1 MIVEIEVVLL
11 ESIKQDGLWI
21 NNKQTGE
28 PTMRKYRRAQE
39 QAKRKAEN
47 RWRLALESKLPMEE
61 LVKGARQNLEGLA
74 TEIGLTII
82 RQVMEA
88 EIEQKVGPWGQQP
101 VRRHGQQPGYVIFG
115 GRKVKLKRPRLRSR
129 TDKEVGLESYAA
141 FQEDGKMQQAV
152 ERQLIRQCSTRDYEG
167 AIASCLKGYGIKRS
181 SVSRHWQS
189 ATAKQLQQLLQKPV
203 SPELLVLMIDSK
215 FFAGQCIVTAIG
227 IDLEGRKHVLGLW
240 HGATE
245 NATVVKSLLE
255 DLVSRGLDS
264 QRKMLVVIDGAKA
277 LRKAVKMLFGE
288 QALVQRCRLHKMR
301 NVLDHLP
308 KEQQPQAR
316 WRLQRAWA
324 QKDPKVAEQELRKV
338 ARWLEQSWPMAAASL
353 NEGLEE
359 TLTVQRLKL
368 QRELVRV
375 LSNTNVIENC
385 FAQVA
390 HRTRRVKR
398 WQSPDMIL
406 RWAAATLLWAET
418 HFRRIKGCEHLDRLQ
433 RSLRALETTT
443 TLKAA

>member
-1 MIVEIEVVLL
+1 
-11 ESIKQDGLWI
+11 
-21 NNKQTGE
+21 
-28 PTMRKYRRAQE
+28 MRQYRKTQE
-39 QAKRKAEN
+39 QDKGKAEN
-47 RWRLALESKLPMEE
+47 RLRLAFGSELPLEE
-61 LVKGARQNLEGLA
+61 LVSRAREDLESFA

-82 RQVMEA
+82 RQMMEA
-88 EIEQKVGPWGQQP
+88 EIQEKVGRWGQQP

-115 GRKVKLKRPRLRSR
+115 GRKVQLERPRLRSR
-129 TDKEVGLESYAA
+129 EDKEVGLDSYAA
-141 FQEDGKMQQAV
+141 FQENGKMQQAV

-167 AIASCLKGYGIKRS
+167 AIESCIKGYGIKRS
-181 SVSRHWQS
+181 SVSRHWKI
-189 ATAKQLQQLLQKPV
+189 ATAKQLQELLQRPV
-203 SPELLVLMIDSK
+203 PKELLVLMIDSK
-215 FFAGQCIVTAIG
+215 FFAGECVVAAVG

-245 NATVVKSLLE
+245 NSTVVKTLLE

-264 QRKMLVVIDGAKA
+264 ERKLLIVIDGAKA
-277 LRKAVKMLFGE
+277 LRKAVKMIFGE

-324 QKDPKVAEQELRKV
+324 QRDPKVAEQELRKV
-338 ARWLEQSWPMAAASL
+338 ARWLEASWPMAAASL

-359 TLTVQRLKL
+359 TLTVQHLKL

-390 HRTRRVKR
+390 YRTRRVKQ
-398 WQSPDMIL
+398 WQSPHMIL
-406 RWAAATLLWAET
+406 RWAATTLLWAER
-418 HFRRIKGCEHLDRLQ
+418 HFRRIKGCDHLHALEKT
-433 RSLRALETTT
+433 LRALETDT
-443 TLKAA
+443 TLRAA